1 MISPLFLGSLKKMK
15 PVQSEKVAQAMINV
29 SNGDFQKT
37 IFESNEIVE
46 VANN

>member
-1 MISPLFLGSLKKMK
+1 MK
-15 PVQSEKVAQAMINV
+15 PIQSEKVAQAMINV